1 MRPLPV
7 CVSFLVICLK
17 SAAAE
22 SPTTNAPPVIVTPVY
37 INQLSDELLRTH
49 PALGAARARVAAAE
63 AATEAVRTW
72 DDPTIR
78 LGGMFAEKEMRA
90 EDGDLLYG
98 IEQKLPLFGKPRSE
112 RRVMEAEAVKE
123 LAVSNFEFQQLRR
136 DLAQALFAAALA
148 DRTVEVGEEDLAWL
162 DLMVASLDAR
172 YRAGEVSQVW
182 LLRLQNDRAKRAEQL
197 TTDRRQHEHARF
209 ALNRLL
215 NRDPDSPWPRLE
227 LPPLAKPV
235 VYSERLVQLSRRG
248 EPRLKVFDRELAQRA
263 AAIEAA
269 RRRRW
274 PDVVVGA
281 ESRNFSGN
289 GDWRQAEVMLG
300 FNLPLGNRA
309 KYRAEVRREQAKQ
322 QTVELQRADYDLG
335 LSEEVH
341 MLTVKIDAARREALL
356 YRDEIIPRS
365 EVALAS
371 AQTAWTT
378 GRGMLL
384 DLLEARR
391 MLLEARF
398 MQARALAEQ
407 YQMLSELV
415 LCCGLADLEALEMIG
430 AQPDLP
436 EATPKPNHEN

>member
-112 RRVMEAEAVKE
+112 RRVMEAEAIKE

-136 DLAQALFAAALA
+136 DLAQALFDAALA
-148 DRTVEVGEEDLAWL
+148 DRSVEVGEEDLAWL

-182 LLRLQNDRAKRAEQL
+182 LLRLQNDRAKRSEQL
-197 TTDRRQHEHARF
+197 TTDRRQLEHGRF
-209 ALNRLL
+209 TLNRLL
-215 NRDPDSPWPRLE
+215 NRDPSVSWPRLE

-235 VYSERLVQLSRRG
+235 VYSERLVRLARNG
-248 EPRLKVFDRELAQRA
+248 EPRLKVFDRELTQGE

-274 PDVVVGA
+274 PEMVVGA

-289 GDWRQAEVMLG
+289 GDWRQAGVMLG
-300 FNLPLGNRA
+300 FNLPLGNRS
-309 KYRAEVRREQAKQ
+309 KYRAEVRREQAKRQ
-322 QTVELQRADYDLG
+322 AVESERADYALG
-335 LSEEVH
+335 LREEVH
-341 MLTVKIDAARREALL
+341 GLTVKIDAARREALL
-356 YRDEIIPRS
+356 FRDEIVPRS
-365 EVALAS
+365 ELALAS
-371 AQTAWTT
+371 AQTAWTA

>member
-1 MRPLPV
+1 
-7 CVSFLVICLK
+7 
-17 SAAAE
+17 
-22 SPTTNAPPVIVTPVY
+22 
-37 INQLSDELLRTH
+37 
-49 PALGAARARVAAAE
+49 
-63 AATEAVRTW
+63 
-72 DDPTIR
+72 
-78 LGGMFAEKEMRA
+78 
-90 EDGDLLYG
+90 
-98 IEQKLPLFGKPRSE
+98 
-112 RRVMEAEAVKE
+112 
-123 LAVSNFEFQQLRR
+123 
-136 DLAQALFAAALA
+136 
-148 DRTVEVGEEDLAWL
+148 
-162 DLMVASLDAR
+162 
-172 YRAGEVSQVW
+172 
-182 LLRLQNDRAKRAEQL
+182 
-197 TTDRRQHEHARF
+197 
-209 ALNRLL
+209 
-215 NRDPDSPWPRLE
+215 
-227 LPPLAKPV
+227 
-235 VYSERLVQLSRRG
+235 
-248 EPRLKVFDRELAQRA
+248 
-263 AAIEAA
+263 
-269 RRRRW
+269 
-274 PDVVVGA
+274 
-281 ESRNFSGN
+281 
-289 GDWRQAEVMLG
+289 MLG

-371 AQTAWTT
+371 AQTAWTA